1 MYTFVKNSLVNNLIQ
16 EEFWI
21 DTEEKRLK
29 RIWRL
34 STNDNVV
41 IRTLGQVTLARL
53 LEGVNLEI
61 ANTAKISNLDFVLPI
76 LETGALEDGDGYY
89 IIHPLH
95 DGFFNDAVDVFG
107 NEAFADQIVNMY
119 AQLKAAG
126 YYKIQW
132 IKTNIIVDFTLQKLY
147 IFGFL
152 PLTLIASDTNG
163 TKKSLELAQADATF
177 QTFDG
182 DLVARIQAV
191 INS

>member
-41 IRTLGQVTLARL
+41 IGTLGKVTLARL

-95 DGFFNDAVDVFG
+95 DGFLNDAVDVFG

-152 PLTLIASDTNG
+152 PLALIASDTNG
-163 TKKSLELAQADATF
+163 AKKSLELAQADATF